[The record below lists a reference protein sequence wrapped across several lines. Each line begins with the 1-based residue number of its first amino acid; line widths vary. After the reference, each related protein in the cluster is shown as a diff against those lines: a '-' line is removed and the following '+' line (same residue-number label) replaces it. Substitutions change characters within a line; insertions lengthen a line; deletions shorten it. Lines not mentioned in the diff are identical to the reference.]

1 MPGLWVPLEAALNT
15 RALAQGCCQPRQ
27 CFPWLEAAAVFCGWG
42 PMAAWSVLPV
52 SLSARGVL
60 LGIAAIRPCGV
71 KPTTAELEQIQMLNR
86 FKEVMIYWLDL
97 IN

>member
-1 MPGLWVPLEAALNT
+1 MF
-15 RALAQGCCQPRQ
+15 R
-27 CFPWLEAAAVFCGWG
+27 GWG

-60 LGIAAIRPCGV
+60 LGIAAIHPCGV